1 MAVSEKENGNLG
13 RPTIYSAELAARI
26 CERIANGDSLRSI
39 CKDDGF
45 PSKSTVLKWI
55 FKEQNKEFAD
65 QYDKAREIQ
74 AQLLADEIVEIADTP
89 KLGVINKLNAAGEII
104 ETKEEDML
112 GHRRLQVDSRKW
124 YLSKVLPKVYGDKIE
139 HSGPGGGPFV
149 VEVVKFANT

>member
-1 MAVSEKENGNLG
+1 MLG
-13 RPTIYSAELAARI
+13 RPTTYTPELASKI
-26 CERIANGDSLRSI
+26 CERIANGDSLRAI

-55 FKEQNKEFAD
+55 FKDNNKEFSD

-74 AQLLADEIVEIADTP
+74 AQLLADEIVEISDTP
-89 KLGVINKLNAAGEII
+89 KLGIIQKLGPCGEIL
-104 ETKEEDML
+104 ETKQEDML

-139 HSGPGGGPFV
+139 HSGPGGGPFTV
-149 VEVVKFANT
+149 QVLKFADTDT

>member
-1 MAVSEKENGNLG
+1 MLG
-13 RPTIYSAELAARI
+13 RPKTYSPELGAKI

-39 CKDDGF
+39 CKEEGF

-55 FKEQNKEFAD
+55 FKDQNKEFSD

-89 KLGVINKLNAAGEII
+89 KLGIIQKLDASGAII
-104 ETKEEDML
+104 ETKQEDML

-124 YLSKVLPKVYGDKIE
+124 YLSKVLPKIYGDKME

-149 VEVVKFANT
+149 LEVVKFATSDT

>member
-13 RPTIYSAELAARI
+13 RPSLYNNELAIKI
-26 CERIANGDSLRSI
+26 CERIANGESLRAI
-39 CKDDGF
+39 CKDEGF
-45 PSKSTVLKWI
+45 PNKSTVLKWI
-55 FKEQNKEFAD
+55 FRDNIKEFID

-89 KLGVINKLNAAGEII
+89 KVGVINKLNAAGEII

-149 VEVVKFANT
+149 VEVVKFANP